1 MTQTLLAVLAFVAC
15 VASLPWLLKRMQQ
28 RQAMARGGDVTT
40 RVLSAVAVGAHQ
52 RVVTVE
58 VGEGEHKTR
67 LVLGVTAQQIN
78 CLHVLGAVAA
88 APAQPAV
95 ADVATFSQA
104 MAAAQTAVPGASAHK
119 ASHGE

>member
-1 MTQTLLAVLAFVAC
+1 
-15 VASLPWLLKRMQQ
+15 MQQ

-58 VGEGEHKTR
+58 VGEGAQKTR

-78 CLHVLGAVAA
+78 
-88 APAQPAV
+88 
-95 ADVATFSQA
+95 
-104 MAAAQTAVPGASAHK
+104 
-119 ASHGE
+119 

>member
-1 MTQTLLAVLAFVAC
+1 MDSGSLSQTLLAVLAFVA
-15 VASLPWLLKRMQQ
+15 VIAALPWLVRRMQQ
-28 RQAMARGGDVTT
+28 RQALARGGDVST

-58 VGEGEHKTR
+58 VGEGAQRTR

-78 CLHVLGAVAA
+78 CLHVLDTR
-88 APAQPAV
+88 APTA

-104 MAAAQTAVPGASAHK
+104 MASARTGAADKTPHV
-119 ASHGE
+119 E